1 MGPPAGRRAARPRTH
16 AGVRILIV
24 EDDQRIH
31 RPLAEH
37 LRRQH
42 HAVDVVEDGLN
53 GYAFAGAGVHDVI
66 LLDIML
72 PGIDG
77 MEVCRRLRSD
87 NATTPILMITSREST
102 GDKVSALDAGA
113 DDYVVKP
120 FDLFELSARI
130 RALCR
135 RPRESQPPVLSHG
148 DLRLHPGNR
157 VFTYSGLP
165 IALTPT
171 EYAILEM
178 LMRSPTQIFS
188 SSMLRDKVAGFDS
201 VAGQETI
208 KTHITNVRR
217 KIQAA
222 GGPRDTIVSVYGAGY
237 RLADAG

>member
-1 MGPPAGRRAARPRTH
+1 M
-16 AGVRILIV
+16 
-24 EDDQRIH
+24 
-31 RPLAEH
+31 
-37 LRRQH
+37 
-42 HAVDVVEDGLN
+42 
-53 GYAFAGAGVHDVI
+53 
-66 LLDIML
+66 
-72 PGIDG
+72 
-77 MEVCRRLRSD
+77 
-87 NATTPILMITSREST
+87 
-102 GDKVSALDAGA
+102 
-113 DDYVVKP
+113 
-120 FDLFELSARI
+120 
-130 RALCR
+130 
-135 RPRESQPPVLSHG
+135 
-148 DLRLHPGNR
+148 
-157 VFTYSGLP
+157 FTYSGLP